1 MLCRRAVAESTREE
15 GWLLASGGG
24 AGTGPSRGKPVTSY
38 PIRLVTS
45 VRALVGVSQ
54 LWSSESLSR
63 ASASVLPMI
72 GITPRQDRD
81 LIRRAAILGHAL
93 LQIAVR
99 TPCARQLLD
108 DG

>member
-1 MLCRRAVAESTREE
+1 RWEAEVRFQRSRRGMFSGLANAERTREKV
-15 GWLLASGGG
+15 WLLASGGG

-54 LWSSESLSR
+54 FWSRESFSR

-72 GITPRQDRD
+72 GITPGRTGICSGLRAD
-81 LIRRAAILGHAL
+81 L
-93 LQIAVR
+93 AVR
-99 TPCARQLLD
+99 PF
-108 DG
+108 